1 MRALRKMSPQARSL
15 SSKAF
20 LLKEMVVRDVRARY
34 SGSSLGLLWAFA
46 LPVLWMVLYTVVF
59 SLVLRVPVE
68 AGFSS
73 FPEFLLPA
81 LLPWMAVQEGI
92 SRSASSLVD
101 NASMVK
107 KTVFP
112 VETLVLSVVLAAVV
126 NELVALAVFAVY
138 VAALGHLQP
147 VWLLLLIPAVL
158 LQTLLAF
165 GIGCIAATMTAF
177 LRDTVH
183 AIGIVLTVLFYDADR
198 VSALAGAAADAPVHR
213 GEPADAPRGPVP
225 PGVLA
230 ARRSAALVRA
240 VSDGVFPALGG
251 RGGCAVCPGASALR
265 RSDLTRIVNK
275 DGLEGVLRSAP
286 LS

>member
-126 NELVALAVFAVY
+126 NELVALAIFAIY
-138 VAALGHLQP
+138 VAWIGHFSLAWILLAVPALVMQ
-147 VWLLLLIPAVL
+147 VL
-158 LQTLLAF
+158 LTF
-165 GIGCIAATMTAF
+165 GLGCIAATATAF
-177 LRDTVH
+177 MRDAAH
-183 AIGIVLTVLFYDADR
+183 AVG
-198 VSALAGAAADAPVHR
+198 
-213 GEPADAPRGPVP
+213 
-225 PGVLA
+225 
-230 ARRSAALVRA
+230 
-240 VSDGVFPALGG
+240 
-251 RGGCAVCPGASALR
+251 
-265 RSDLTRIVNK
+265 
-275 DGLEGVLRSAP
+275 
-286 LS
+286 

>member
-1 MRALRKMSPQARSL
+1 MPPHSRPL

-20 LLKEMVVRDVRARY
+20 LLKEMVIRDVRARY

-81 LLPWMAVQEGI
+81 LLPFMAVQEGI

-126 NELVALAVFAVY
+126 NEIVALAVFAVY
-138 VAALGHLQP
+138 VGALGHLRAG
-147 VWLLLLIPAVL
+147 WLLLLVPALL

-183 AIGIVLTVLFYDADR
+183 AVGIALTVLFYATPVVYPLSLVPPRLRPIIEANPLTHLVDLFRRAFTLHAAPPSS
-198 VSALAGAAADAPVHR
+198 VLYLTVFALGVAAAGAALFARARPHFAD
-213 GEPADAPRGPVP
+213 
-225 PGVLA
+225 L
-230 ARRSAALVRA
+230 
-240 VSDGVFPALGG
+240 
-251 RGGCAVCPGASALR
+251 
-265 RSDLTRIVNK
+265 I
-275 DGLEGVLRSAP
+275 
-286 LS
+286 

>member
-1 MRALRKMSPQARSL
+1 MPPNRRPL

-34 SGSSLGLLWAFA
+34 SGSSLGLMWAFA

-68 AGFSS
+68 SGFAS

-101 NASMVK
+101 NAAMVK

-138 VAALGHLQP
+138 VGWLGHLQP
-147 VWLLLLIPAVL
+147 AWLLLLVPAVL
-158 LQTLLAF
+158 LQALLAF
-165 GIGCIAATMTAF
+165 GIGCIAATLTAF

-183 AIGIVLTVLFYDADR
+183 AVGVGLTVLFYATPVVYPLSLVPPRLRPIIEANPLTHLVDLFRRAFTLHQAPAPSS
-198 VSALAGAAADAPVHR
+198 VLYLTAFSLLAAAAGAALFARAKPHFAD
-213 GEPADAPRGPVP
+213 
-225 PGVLA
+225 L
-230 ARRSAALVRA
+230 
-240 VSDGVFPALGG
+240 
-251 RGGCAVCPGASALR
+251 
-265 RSDLTRIVNK
+265 I
-275 DGLEGVLRSAP
+275 
-286 LS
+286 

>member
-1 MRALRKMSPQARSL
+1 MRALRKMAPQARSL

-68 AGFSS
+68 SGFSS

-138 VAALGHLQP
+138 VAALGHLP
-147 VWLLLLIPAVL
+147 AVWLLLLIPAVL

-183 AIGIVLTVLFYDADR
+183 AIGIVLTVLFYATPIVYPLSLVPPRMRPFIEANPLTHLVDLFRRAFSLHAAPPPSS
-198 VSALAGAAADAPVHR
+198 VLYLTVFSLLSAAAGAALFARARPHFAD
-213 GEPADAPRGPVP
+213 
-225 PGVLA
+225 L
-230 ARRSAALVRA
+230 
-240 VSDGVFPALGG
+240 
-251 RGGCAVCPGASALR
+251 
-265 RSDLTRIVNK
+265 I
-275 DGLEGVLRSAP
+275 
-286 LS
+286 